1 MATRRS
7 RSVCTSCGCPVH
19 TSLSS
24 LSPHPPS
31 PLYLFS
37 FISLY
42 SYDEQQSRG
51 WSHEYARSVS
61 HWSTSEAARCPDHR
75 GTLRRDWPRCC
86 HIHIHTCS
94 HAVCGQVNAGRALRA
109 ITHVEC
115 VYLAYYRVPLSDNTH
130 RGTPTSQRDSIQW
143 NLIRA
148 LAPRCIIDLL
158 ALVKWETTFLEG
170 RCERDGHRSRPTLRS
185 RWGVLL

>member
-1 MATRRS
+1 MAAARTVTRFRVFLTCRVPQLLYPQWRHGARALCAPLADAPCTRRFL
-7 RSVCTSCGCPVH
+7 P
-19 TSLSS
+19 SLPI
-24 LSPHPPS
+24 LPPPS
-31 PLYLFS
+31 IFSPL
-37 FISLY
+37 SLY
-42 SYDEQQSRG
+42 TPMMNNNRG
-51 WSHEYARSVS
+51 DGRTNTLGACPIDR
-61 HWSTSEAARCPDHR
+61 STSEAARCPDHR

-158 ALVKWETTFLEG
+158 ALVK
-170 RCERDGHRSRPTLRS
+170 
-185 RWGVLL
+185 